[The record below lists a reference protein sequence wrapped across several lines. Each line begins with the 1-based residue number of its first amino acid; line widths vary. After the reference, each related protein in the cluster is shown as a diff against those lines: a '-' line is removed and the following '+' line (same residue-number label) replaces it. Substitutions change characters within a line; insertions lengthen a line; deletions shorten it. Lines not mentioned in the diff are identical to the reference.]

1 MGCNGTG
8 TIKRLTLDRRRLSSR
23 LRGCAA
29 REQQLGRRMFYRHRF
44 LTAMSFSL
52 FGLFAGCTWM
62 PPTVEHDPSLKFL
75 ELRNYRFHL
84 RTVGDRQLPPVI
96 VVHGGPG
103 GDSKYLYPIQ
113 DLSRNHHVIF
123 YDQRGTGLSR
133 RVNKKSLTL
142 ESSLDDLHSIV
153 SHYGGTGQV
162 KLIGHSWGAMLVV
175 GYLGRHPDRVS
186 HAVVVEPGILNSV
199 AAVEFVGRFKA
210 SQSIWDAL
218 PLATYILLTPFVANR
233 DGHERFDYVM
243 TRLMNRAKP
252 GGPYQCEGE
261 AMPANA
267 FVRAGYA
274 AFDNMLKP
282 VLDHPESFSQDL
294 TNGVAAYK
302 GKLLMLS
309 SECSFIDYQY
319 QQQFHMPSLPTHTV
333 HVQAMAMGHNMLT
346 LNPAWSV
353 AVIDGFFGEAPAVG

>member
-1 MGCNGTG
+1 MP
-8 TIKRLTLDRRRLSSR
+8 
-23 LRGCAA
+23 
-29 REQQLGRRMFYRHRF
+29 YRYG
-44 LTAMSFSL
+44 LLIAVPLLL
-52 FGLFAGCTWM
+52 FGLFAGCAQV
-62 PPTVEHDPSLKFL
+62 PPTVENDPSLEFV
-75 ELRNYRFHL
+75 ELGHYRFHV
-84 RTVGDRQLPPVI
+84 RTFGDKQLPPVI

-103 GDSKYLYPIQ
+103 GDSKYLYPLQ
-113 DLSRNHHVIF
+113 GLSKNHHVIF
-123 YDQRGTGLSR
+123 YDQRGTGLSP
-133 RVNKKSLTL
+133 RVDKKSLTL

-175 GYLGRHPDRVS
+175 GYLGQHPDRVS
-186 HAVVVEPGILNSV
+186 HAAVVEPGILNSV
-199 AAVEFVGRFKA
+199 SAVEFVRRFKA

-218 PLATYILLTPFVANR
+218 PLAKYILRTPFVSNV

-261 AMPANA
+261 AMPADA
-267 FVRAGYA
+267 FERAGHA

-309 SECSFIDYQY
+309 SECSFIGYEY
-319 QQQFHMPSLPTHTV
+319 QQQFHLPSMPAQTV
-333 HVQAMAMGHNMLT
+333 HVQAVAMGHNMLT

-353 AVIDGFFGEAPAVG
+353 AVVEKFFGEAAVGR